1 MNLQVEAIPAFRDNY
16 IWAIHNSRDCVLVDP
31 GEAGPPLD
39 FLARRE
45 LRLAGLL
52 LTHHHHDH
60 IGGVDAILDRHP
72 APAWGSNDDRMPAR
86 SKAVREGNQA
96 AVPEVGLAF
105 SVLEVPAHTRSHIA
119 FYGHGMLFCGD
130 TLFSVG
136 CGRLFE
142 GTPRQMQASLDKL
155 MELPGDTRFYCGHEY
170 TLANCRFAVEVE
182 PDNKDLRAWMREAER
197 LRAED
202 RVTLPSTLEL
212 ERAVNP
218 FLRTRDPAVI
228 AAARRREPLPD
239 ERPETVFGV
248 IRRWKDVF

>member
-1 MNLQVEAIPAFRDNY
+1 MNLRIEAIPAFRDNY
-16 IWAIHNSRDCVLVDP
+16 VWALHNGHDCVLVDP

-39 FLARRE
+39 FLERRA

-60 IGGVDAILDRHP
+60 IGGADSILRRRP
-72 APAWGSNDDRMPAR
+72 APAWGPDDARMPECAD
-86 SKAVREGNQA
+86 AVRENDSVT
-96 AVPEVGLAF
+96 VPEMGLTF

-142 GTPRQMQASLDKL
+142 GTPVQMQASLDKL
-155 MELPGDTRFYCGHEY
+155 AALPDDTRVYCGHEY
-170 TLANCRFAVEVE
+170 TVANCHFALEVE
-182 PDNKDLRAWMREAER
+182 PDNEELRARTREAEA
-197 LRAED
+197 LRAEG
-202 RVTLPSTLEL
+202 RVTLPSTLER

-218 FLRTRDPAVI
+218 FLRTREPTVI
-228 AAARRREPLPD
+228 EAARRREPLPD